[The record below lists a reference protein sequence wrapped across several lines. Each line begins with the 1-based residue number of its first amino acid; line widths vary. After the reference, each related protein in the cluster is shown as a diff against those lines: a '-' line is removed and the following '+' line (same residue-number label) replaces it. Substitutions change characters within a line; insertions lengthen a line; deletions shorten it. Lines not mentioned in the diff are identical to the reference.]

1 LCGYPPERSLPH
13 LHRAAQFT
21 VRARRWRRPAG
32 RWVLVA
38 AASASAYENHV
49 LVCAVTRGRTPV
61 LKVLPWPHDASA
73 RVLRFAFTDDGRFL
87 LAGTLGG
94 AVHVVAARD
103 LMAAEVVAVQRAST
117 RGGGGGS
124 MPTPTTSASAD
135 PPVRALC
142 TAGPQLVALLW
153 WRRSADAAAVAV
165 AVTRTGEVRLW
176 SAVTAQPLCA
186 CVVTGRV
193 DSALLVRGLGCQYL
207 LLSGDSGEFFQG
219 STHTH
224 WTLTL
229 EMERG
234 GNLPHGE
241 GPSGIQSL
249 PEAIGLP
256 GFAPEVVHGLF
267 GIANP
272 RGAPSPGRLGSGLG
286 VGGNGDGDGGA
297 RAVLAVHEHGG
308 DGGGAL
314 VSRRDPVAHT
324 LQLYDP
330 LRPEH
335 PVFLLRLPPNTVQVR
350 ALDTH
355 VSPRPTGSGYESV
368 CDHSGILCSC
378 AASQKLGAHGSQFR
392 LWVNSCR
399 RILSFART
407 LPSKK
412 DDYTR
417 TGAAQQLLY
426 QQGNFKFL

>member
-1 LCGYPPERSLPH
+1 M
-13 LHRAAQFT
+13 
-21 VRARRWRRPAG
+21 
-32 RWVLVA
+32 A
-38 AASASAYENHV
+38 AASASAYENSV
-49 LVCAVTRGRTPV
+49 FVCAVARGRAPV

-87 LAGTLGG
+87 LVGTLGG

-103 LMAAEVVAVQRAST
+103 LMAAEVVTVEHAVT
-117 RGGGGGS
+117 RGGSGDS
-124 MPTPTTSASAD
+124 MPTPTTTPASAD
-135 PPVRALC
+135 PTVRALC

-153 WRRSADAAAVAV
+153 WRRGADGAAVAV

-186 CVVTGRV
+186 CVVGGRL
-193 DSALLVRGLGCQYL
+193 DSAVLVRGLGCQYL

-249 PEAIGLP
+249 PEAIGQP

-267 GIANP
+267 GIVNP
-272 RGAPSPGRLGSGLG
+272 RGAPAPGGLGSGLG
-286 VGGNGDGDGGA
+286 VGVGGDGDGDGGA

-335 PVFLLRLPPNTVQVR
+335 PVFLLRLPPNTVQV
-350 ALDTH
+350 
-355 VSPRPTGSGYESV
+355 
-368 CDHSGILCSC
+368 
-378 AASQKLGAHGSQFR
+378 
-392 LWVNSCR
+392 
-399 RILSFART
+399 
-407 LPSKK
+407 
-412 DDYTR
+412 
-417 TGAAQQLLY
+417 
-426 QQGNFKFL
+426 